1 MELHV
6 LVPGRP
12 AELVACVVDGQLVVV
27 PPVPVQQAAVAES
40 LAVPAA

>member
-6 LVPGRP
+6 LIPGRL

-27 PPVPVQQAAVAES
+27 PPAPVQQAAVAERQA
-40 LAVPAA
+40 LPAA